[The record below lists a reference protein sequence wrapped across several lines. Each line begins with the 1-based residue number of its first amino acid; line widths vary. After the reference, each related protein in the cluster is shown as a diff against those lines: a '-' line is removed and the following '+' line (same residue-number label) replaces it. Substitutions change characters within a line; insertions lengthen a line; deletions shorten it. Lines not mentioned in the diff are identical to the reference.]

1 LRKHLFFSLKQ
12 IATLSVAKQQLKR
25 LAYRVETAGPIV
37 ATATVTTTMCE
48 KAPDYR
54 KDMLV
59 RAKIQFEGFDN
70 ATQPNKAH
78 WESVRPVFAF
88 PYEYK
93 IHGRNI
99 RD

>member
-1 LRKHLFFSLKQ
+1 LRKHLYLSLKQ
-12 IATLSVAKQQLKR
+12 PATLFVVKQQLKR
-25 LAYRVETAGPIV
+25 LAYRVETAGPVVASATV
-37 ATATVTTTMCE
+37 ATMCV

-70 ATQPNKAH
+70 ATQPRKPH

-99 RD
+99 RE